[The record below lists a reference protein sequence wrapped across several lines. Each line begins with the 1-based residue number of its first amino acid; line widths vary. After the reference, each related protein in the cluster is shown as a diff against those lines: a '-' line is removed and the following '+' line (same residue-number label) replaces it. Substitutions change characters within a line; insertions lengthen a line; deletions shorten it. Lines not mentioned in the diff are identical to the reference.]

1 MEKEIKIIFEDKNI
15 LILDKWS
22 GLVVNRSNTYKETT
36 LQDILE
42 KTYPELYLNVSD
54 QEYLSRSGLVHR
66 LDKDTSGIV
75 AVAKNTDTFH
85 YLLHQFKQRKTL
97 KEYVA
102 VVHGEIEDEIIE
114 IDAPLARNPKAPL
127 RIAVVSGGKPAFTKI
142 EKMYSKNIDGNT
154 YTLVRVFPKTGRTH
168 QIRIHLS
175 SIGHPVAGD
184 KIYCASNLLE
194 NDNIVFSRLMLHAE
208 ILGFIDPEN
217 QKFHRFKSPLPNEF
231 KI

>member
-54 QEYLSRSGLVHR
+54 DIYLSRSGLVHR

-75 AVAKNTDTFH
+75 AVAKNNDTFH
-85 YLLHQFKQRKTL
+85 YLLQQFKQRKTF

-114 IDAPLARNPKAPL
+114 IDAPLARNPKSPL
-127 RIAVVSGGKPAFTKI
+127 RIAVVSGGKPAYTKI
-142 EKMYSKNIDGNT
+142 EKIYSKNIDGNF
-154 YTLVRVFPKTGRTH
+154 YTLMRVFPKTGRTH

-194 NDNIVFSRLMLHAE
+194 NDNILFGRLMLHAE

-217 QKFHRFKSPLPNEF
+217 QKFHSFKSPLPNEF

>member
-1 MEKEIKIIFEDKNI
+1 MEKEIKIIYEDEYI
-15 LILDKWS
+15 LILDKPS

-42 KTYPELYLNVSD
+42 KTYPEIYSGISD
-54 QEYLSRSGLVHR
+54 EEYLSRSGLVHR
-66 LDKDTSGIV
+66 LDKDTSGIIV
-75 AVAKNTDTFH
+75 VAKNTDTFH
-85 YLLHQFKQRKTL
+85 YLLQQFKQRKIF

-102 VVHGEIEDEIIE
+102 VVHGEITDEIIE
-114 IDAPLARNPKAPL
+114 IDAPLARNPKNPL

-142 EKMYSKNIDGNT
+142 EKIYSKNINGDF

-184 KIYCASNLLE
+184 KIYCAANLLE
-194 NDNIVFSRLMLHAE
+194 KDDIAFNRLMLHAE
-208 ILGFIDPEN
+208 VLGFISPKD

>member
-1 MEKEIKIIFEDKNI
+1 MEKEIKTIFEDNNL
-15 LILDKWS
+15 LILDKPS
-22 GLVVNRSNTYKETT
+22 GLVVNRSNTYKEVT

-42 KTYPELYLNVSD
+42 KTHPELYMNVSD
-54 QEYLSRSGLVHR
+54 EEYLGRSGLVHR

-75 AVAKNTDTFH
+75 AVAKNIDTFR
-85 YLLHQFKQRKTL
+85 YLLQQFKQRKTF

-102 VVHGEIEDEIIE
+102 VVHGEIEDEVIE
-114 IDAPLARNPKAPL
+114 IDAPLARNPKNPL

-142 EKMYSKNIDGNT
+142 EKVQLGIIDGKP

-168 QIRIHLS
+168 QIRVHLT

-184 KIYCASNLLE
+184 SIYCAANLLE
-194 NDNIVFSRLMLHAE
+194 NDTVAFNRLMLHAE
-208 ILGFIDPEN
+208 ILGFINPET